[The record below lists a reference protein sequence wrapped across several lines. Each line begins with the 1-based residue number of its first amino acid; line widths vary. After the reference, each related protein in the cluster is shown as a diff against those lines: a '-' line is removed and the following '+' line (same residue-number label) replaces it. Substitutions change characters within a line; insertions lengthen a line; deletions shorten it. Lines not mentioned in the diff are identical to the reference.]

1 MPDVSRPQ
9 PAAASEPLF
18 NLTAVS
24 VKGAVAI
31 SGAAIA
37 AAYQPYLGK
46 RVSEADLAAIAA
58 AITDQYRTAGYFLL
72 GPSFRLRTFGL
83 AGFVS
88 R

>member
-1 MPDVSRPQ
+1 MAD
-9 PAAASEPLF
+9 AKPLF

-31 SGAAIA
+31 SGAAIW

-46 RVSEADLAAIAA
+46 RVSQADLAAIAA
-58 AITDQYRTAGYFLL
+58 AITDQYRAAGYFLRL
-72 GPSFRLRTFGL
+72 GPSFHLRTFGL
-83 AGFVS
+83 AGFAS